1 MCDNVEWY
9 SGFTEVNIKNNF
21 GKSDV
26 SKLCIGTADSTPQE
40 NVGTIDHGIE
50 ENGPV
55 ESHTLASGLVCK
67 PTGDMRIDLS
77 LSNRSGEFNI
87 ASISDNSPKERTDNQ
102 TPGIAAA
109 DDKGRRNAVPSA
121 GKDNNL
127 KGPSLVRLQHQVY
140 IPPFHGC
147 DFDVPVDIRNSKGVK
162 VCEPLN
168 LPPGLC
174 VAHSVVTIPHH
185 NQNHSKPSIVVRILN
200 ISPIPQ
206 TISKHTPILTLADVT
221 VLEGQ
226 DIPVTKNT
234 IAQVEFN
241 LQHMEDIFAKTGK
254 PLEATKLVKHRIDI
268 GDSAPVYKPPYRVP
282 FQQQPVVRQHIEEML
297 QEDIIRPSASP
308 FSAPVVLVEKKVK
321 EGEEKKD
328 RYLGTEPTLEPI
340 WNRERIRRS
349 QQDDP
354 AVRNITGNVLR
365 NNSRDY
371 YLDLDG
377 VLYRKSE
384 DSRHGDLLVAPTAL
398 LPEIMKTYHDL
409 PISGHTGYDK
419 TYARIKKMF
428 IWPGMSKDIKKY
440 VDACISCAQR
450 KTSPHAKPAPLKR
463 FDIPSKPFYR
473 IAMDVVGPLPVTAQ
487 KNKYILTVQDALTK
501 YVEAFPME
509 DQKAPTVART
519 FVKGIILRHGTP
531 RQVLTDLGTNFTSK
545 MMEEMCQILRIQHLK
560 TTAYRP
566 QTNGALERFHR
577 TLKDLSVITSAQTK
591 EIGTN
596 GSHCHSRVQSMTHSA
611 TGKAVPEDYPFDE
624 ILKPLQVRY
633 DADSNYIAEFMQRM
647 KIAHRNAIQTIEAT
661 TDRVHGQFNT
671 KPRNQDSASVI
682 GKLAKKWIGPYRIT
696 HLRGV
701 NARIEEIHG
710 RKEQLVHVNRLKRCL
725 ATEDPR
731 DQLGNVVTR
740 FRTHNREPP
749 RRAEVQTVSGA
760 GLQVARGNKKAGEK
774 LTTGQPEFPPAE
786 EPTSS
791 GHPREATATTGP
803 PEDFEGPITRTQRTT
818 GTPRTPTTGAEAGA
832 RRKDYS
838 AKPGTE
844 SQRRRAVPDYGT
856 EFGDGWRGL
865 FTPACWNQ
873 EGGGLSRGAEQPRG
887 PQADLKEE
895 EYLPNPIS
903 HQGRSPVSQD
913 LVVFKH

>member
-1 MCDNVEWY
+1 
-9 SGFTEVNIKNNF
+9 
-21 GKSDV
+21 
-26 SKLCIGTADSTPQE
+26 
-40 NVGTIDHGIE
+40 
-50 ENGPV
+50 
-55 ESHTLASGLVCK
+55 
-67 PTGDMRIDLS
+67 MRIDHS

-102 TPGIAAA
+102 TFELAAA

-147 DFDVPVDIRNSKGVK
+147 DFDVSVDIRNSKGVK

-185 NQNHSKPSIVVRILN
+185 KQNHSKPSIVVRILN

-206 TISKHTPILTLADVT
+206 TINKHTPILTLADVT

-241 LQHMEDIFAKTGK
+241 LQHMEVSGKEVFQQFLHTYEDIFAKTGK
-254 PLEATKLVKHRIDI
+254 PLEATKVIPI
-268 GDSAPVYKPPYRVP
+268 
-282 FQQQPVVRQHIEEML
+282 
-297 QEDIIRPSASP
+297 
-308 FSAPVVLVEKKVK
+308 
-321 EGEEKKD
+321 

-340 WNRERIRRS
+340 RNRERIQRS

-354 AVRNITGNVLR
+354 AVRNITGHVLR
-365 NNSRDY
+365 NNSQDY

-398 LPEIMKTYHDL
+398 LPEIMMTYHDL

-450 KTSPHAKPAPLKR
+450 KTSPHAKPAPL
-463 FDIPSKPFYR
+463 
-473 IAMDVVGPLPVTAQ
+473 
-487 KNKYILTVQDALTK
+487 
-501 YVEAFPME
+501 
-509 DQKAPTVART
+509 
-519 FVKGIILRHGTP
+519 
-531 RQVLTDLGTNFTSK
+531 
-545 MMEEMCQILRIQHLK
+545 
-560 TTAYRP
+560 
-566 QTNGALERFHR
+566 ER
-577 TLKDLSVITSAQTK
+577 D
-591 EIGTN
+591 
-596 GSHCHSRVQSMTHSA
+596 M
-611 TGKAVPEDYPFDE
+611 DYPLDE
-624 ILKPLQVRY
+624 IFKPLQVRY

-671 KPRNQDSASVI
+671 KAKEPGFAI
-682 GKLAKKWIGPYRIT
+682 GDRLYLYQPAIQAGLTSKLAKKWIGPYRIT

-710 RKEQLVHVNRLKRCL
+710 RKEQLVHVNRLKAMFGHRRP
-725 ATEDPR
+725 ERPI
-731 DQLGNVVTR
+731 
-740 FRTHNREPP
+740 
-749 RRAEVQTVSGA
+749 RAEVQTISGA
-760 GLQVARGNKKAGEK
+760 GLQVARGNKKAGGWGINKSVSASTGEVNRSGEK

-786 EPTSS
+786 GPTSS
-791 GHPREATATTGP
+791 GHPRGVTATTGP
-803 PEDFEGPITRTQRTT
+803 PEDFEGPITRTQKTT
-818 GTPRTPTTGAEAGA
+818 DTPRTATTGAEAG
-832 RRKDYS
+832 
-838 AKPGTE
+838 
-844 SQRRRAVPDYGT
+844 RRAVPDYGT

-865 FTPACWNQ
+865 FTPAWWNQ
-873 EGGGLSRGAEQPRG
+873 EGEGLSIEAEQPRG
-887 PQADLKEE
+887 PRADLKEE

-903 HQGRSPVSQD
+903 HQERSPVSKD
-913 LVVFKH
+913 LVVFEH